1 MKLRFQREQRSIDIR
16 FSSKGRAVWLIQ
28 QFVLFLREF
37 DDERDEVIGRW
48 YFRDEYYYGDQDL
61 ETLDERLTS

>member
-16 FSSKGRAVWLIQ
+16 FSSKGRAVWLIR